1 MHAIDSGDRSHLAE
15 ELVGLM
21 LEGVGQGAFVPTD
34 DESDCRLCDYAE
46 ICRVRTSGFGSV
58 SSPPASWA
66 KERAADG
73 LDPAFRHL
81 KAVRGFEDQ
90 R

>member
-1 MHAIDSGDRSHLAE
+1 
-15 ELVGLM
+15 M
-21 LEGVGQGAFVPTD
+21 LEGVAAGTFVPTD

-46 ICRVRTSGFGSV
+46 ICRVRTSVFGQV
-58 SSPPASWA
+58 TSPLAVWS

-81 KAVRGFEDQ
+81 KAVREFED
-90 R
+90 